1 MTAKRNDVIV
11 LSSTRGSLVNM
22 LADKPNLRRS
32 TAQLQTWAYHFPALA
47 ARLIRELALFVYPP
61 TCAGCGQPLQSERLP
76 CFCPDCLRTLE
87 LISEPYCPVCGVP
100 YATEIPSP
108 HLCGDCLAGVHYF
121 DRARSTGS
129 YRGSLREVLHRF
141 KYGGRTSL
149 ARPLAQM
156 LIAPGRHLA
165 QLHTIERI
173 IPVPL
178 HPKRLRQRGFNQAS
192 LLARRVG
199 AALKISVDYVS
210 LQRSRWTEPQ
220 TGLTRRQRAANVR
233 GAFDLKAPEKVRGKG
248 ILLVDDVL
256 TTGETVNQCVR
267 VLKKDGEAREVVVL
281 TVARTVPM

>member
-1 MTAKRNDVIV
+1 MQK
-11 LSSTRGSLVNM
+11 M
-22 LADKPNLRRS
+22 
-32 TAQLQTWAYHFPALA
+32 AYRFPTLA
-47 ARLIRELALFVYPP
+47 ARLVQELTLFIYPP
-61 TCAGCGQPLQSERLP
+61 TCTGCGQSSHSNRLEP
-76 CFCPDCLRTLE
+76 FCPDCLRTLE

-100 YATEIPSP
+100 YAKEISNS
-108 HLCGDCLAGVHYF
+108 HLCGDCLAGIHYF

-149 ARPLAQM
+149 ARPLAHM
-156 LIAPGRHLA
+156 LIAPGKHLA
-165 QLHTIERI
+165 RLHKIDRI

-192 LLARRVG
+192 LLARRLG
-199 AALKISVDYVS
+199 SALKISVDYVS

-220 TGLTRRQRAANVR
+220 TGLTRRQRATNVK
-233 GAFDLKAPEKVRGKG
+233 GAFSLKSSKKVRGKG

-267 VLKKDGEAREVVVL
+267 VLKKDGGAREVAVL
-281 TVARTVPM
+281 TVARTVEI

>member
-1 MTAKRNDVIV
+1 MGSNEPTLNPTAVHVRKWVHRFSVFATKIV
-11 LSSTRGSLVNM
+11 G
-22 LADKPNLRRS
+22 A
-32 TAQLQTWAYHFPALA
+32 
-47 ARLIRELALFVYPP
+47 LALFIYPP
-61 TCAGCGQPLQSERLP
+61 SCAGCGQFLESERLEY
-76 CFCPDCLRTLE
+76 FCPDCLGTLE

-100 YATEIPSP
+100 YVTEIPSP

-129 YRGSLREVLHRF
+129 YRGSLKEVLHRF

-149 ARPLAQM
+149 ARPLVQM

-165 QLHTIERI
+165 QMHTLDRI

-178 HPKRLRQRGFNQAS
+178 HPKRLRQRGFNQAA
-192 LLARRVG
+192 LLATRVG
-199 AALKISVDYVS
+199 AALKLPVDYAS
-210 LQRSRWTEPQ
+210 LKRSRWTEPQ

-233 GAFDLKAPEKVRGKG
+233 GAFHLKAPEKVQGKG
-248 ILLVDDVL
+248 ILLVDDVF
-256 TTGETVNQCVR
+256 TTGETVNRCVR